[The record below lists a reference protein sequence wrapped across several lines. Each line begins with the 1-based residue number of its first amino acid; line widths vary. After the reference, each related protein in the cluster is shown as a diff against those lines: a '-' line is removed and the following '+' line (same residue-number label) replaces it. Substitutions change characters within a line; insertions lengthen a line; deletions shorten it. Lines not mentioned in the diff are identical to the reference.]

1 MKYFEN
7 FEKKINSITKKYQS
21 VLAEQVSKAV
31 EMTFPAFSNYVQPIP
46 IPKVDGAG
54 NYKIAGGK
62 NARLFK
68 VNQNGEIKFTKGAPS
83 GPLSQSEKPFQ
94 FEVIVEDPSGKKHV
108 INVKVPHQKTEIGN
122 KNTATDKLTIAY
134 MQAKQ
139 GLSTAGAQ
147 KERIYFRLQDLI
159 DIFKAIK
166 VDNRISNTRINATNY
181 GEPAP
186 YNIRLTG
193 INAWGTGTD
202 RETITTE
209 QLKTITDWMSISWD
223 EHINPS
229 IVNNKYPNDGINRIG
244 YSKGQLYNLGNRIQK
259 ISSEQISQ
267 SSKPAK
273 PANPKVLN
281 VTLDQFEQALNLIKE
296 KDALAN
302 TQVTWSLPDDGE
314 MTAVDPYR
322 VPLPHEAMSE
332 VTNQPISERQGEVII
347 EKFFDYATDVDK
359 RLQAVEQGLYEK
371 VEEIKSKYLLVEQY
385 HNIRSSS
392 SNSSDIQRK
401 KDLSNQIKSIFGKD
415 AEYLMSREVFMNL
428 QKYKVQNMIWIS
440 GFDDNLQAP
449 PYKELETYVKEV
461 YIPTARKLQPTAR
474 KIEAIWPQLKS
485 AYQDLLERRGDYD
498 ELKKIYAT
506 NFYKLNAAFQ
516 QFIFGL
522 QDQEISRQA
531 AKLLA
536 KRIAAEQEL
545 ANRNQIR
552 QKAAAAGRDAK
563 VARDQDF
570 YGGDADQAATRDIAT
585 ARGAEDQDL
594 YGTDDDAPLSQAE
607 RGARD
612 QDLYGPD
619 DDAPLSQG
627 ERGARDQDLYRGD
640 ADQAATQGIATARGA
655 EDQDL
660 YGPDDDAPL
669 SQGERGARDQ
679 DLYGPDDDTLLSPE
693 DEAEREELANRQQ
706 VRQRAEEQAQARKR
720 EIAAQNELANRNYI
734 RQQARDAAEEKL
746 RSQNELT
753 AAIQDQLMFNMR
765 DEDIRLS
772 QNRKQAANQE
782 LEIRNAI
789 RNTAANLAASKRGAE
804 EQDFYG
810 ADDDAP
816 LSQSELSA
824 REEMD
829 VRNAIRAAAEEAV
842 ARKRAGEDELA
853 NRNFIRDEAA
863 RIAAR
868 NATSKAMTDALL
880 SSINNAINNVENT
893 PVAELSY
900 IRNNLFVVFNMQ
912 NFKGEKYL
920 DIILDDPEAIN
931 EIDKIAEGMQTLIS
945 SRLDVLD
952 KDVDEAIDI
961 ANGLLAQANENTRS
975 VDRNV
980 LAGLRQNTF
989 SKDVEVL
996 ENLYLKREFTAID
1009 KPFSV
1014 DTFDTQDKILEFKK
1028 ILTKLDQALDIY
1040 NDPFYKLSREI
1051 ETDILN
1057 LAIKQDD
1064 VDLDDF
1070 VDILEKIDELDELVI
1085 DDDMQLQYETVLD
1098 QFEEEVDRQVSYQ
1111 LNDNFK
1117 KIRDIRKTLED
1128 AVTNNKPYTMEL
1140 FKPYRGIWDEWK
1152 AIGEIY
1158 KALDL
1163 EPSNTYND
1171 HSKRISDLIS
1181 YMPLETLP
1189 DTGRGAGNIETA
1201 KRLYDKVVLNWES
1214 QGSPPTR
1221 GGGEGEMEVRYTQ
1234 LDAKGYPMYD
1244 NDRKQLIGDRNKLTF
1259 IRNQGRYTENPQE
1272 IRQML
1277 YDRRQS
1283 HFTRFNQYENR
1294 PSRDPYI
1301 KNLIR
1306 GMRQGGSNR
1315 FEPGEVRGLTSATYI
1330 KKYLDTLID
1339 KNGNYLGTENDS
1351 E

>member
-1 MKYFEN
+1 MKHFEN

-21 VLAEQVSKAV
+21 VLAEQVSKPI
-31 EMTFPAFSNYVQPIP
+31 EMSIPAFSNNLQPIP
-46 IPKVDGAG
+46 IPKVDGDG
-54 NYKIAGGK
+54 VYKIAGGK

-83 GPLSQSEKPFQ
+83 GPLSQREKPFQ
-94 FEVIVEDPSGKKHV
+94 FEVIVEDPSGRKHV

-166 VDNRISNTRINATNY
+166 VDNRISNTRINATYY
-181 GEPAP
+181 GDPAP
-186 YNIRLTG
+186 YNLQLR
-193 INAWGTGTD
+193 GTTSWGTD

-209 QLKTITDWMSISWD
+209 QLKTITDWMSVSWD

-229 IVNNKYPNDGINRIG
+229 IVNNKYPNDDINRIG

-267 SSKPAK
+267 STKPAK

-281 VTLDQFEQALNLIKE
+281 ITLDQFEQALNLIKE

-302 TQVTWSLPDDGE
+302 TQVTWSLPDDEE
-314 MTAVDPYR
+314 MTAVNPYR

-332 VTNQPISERQGEVII
+332 VTNQPISELQGAVII

-385 HNIRSSS
+385 HSIRPGS
-392 SNSSDIQRK
+392 SNSSDIQRRK
-401 KDLSNQIKSIFGKD
+401 ALGNQIKSEFGQD

-428 QKYKVQNMIWIS
+428 QKYKIQNMIWIS

-449 PYKELETYVKEV
+449 PYKELEAYVKEV

-485 AYQDLLERRGDYD
+485 AYQDLLERRGEYD
-498 ELKKIYAT
+498 ELQKVYAS

-522 QDQEISRQA
+522 QDKEISRQA
-531 AKLLA
+531 AKALA
-536 KRIAAEQEL
+536 SRIAAEQER
-545 ANRNQIR
+545 ANRDQIR
-552 QKAAAAGRDAK
+552 QQAAAAGRDART
-563 VARDQDF
+563 ARDQDF
-570 YGGDADQAATRDIAT
+570 YGGDADQAATQGIAT
-585 ARGAEDQDL
+585 AKGAEEQDL
-594 YGTDDDAPLSQAE
+594 YGPDDDAQLSQGE

-612 QDLYGPD
+612 QNLYGPD

-679 DLYGPDDDTLLSPE
+679 DLYGPDDDVPLSPE

-772 QNRKQAANQE
+772 QDRKQAANQE
-782 LEIRNAI
+782 IEIRNAI

-842 ARKRAGEDELA
+842 ARKQAGEDELA

-868 NATSKAMTDALL
+868 NAKSKAMTDALL
-880 SSINNAINNVENT
+880 SSISNAINNVENT
-893 PVAELSY
+893 SVAELSY
-900 IRNNLFVVFNMQ
+900 IRNNLYVVFNMQ

-931 EIDKIAEGMQTLIS
+931 EIDKIAEGMQTLIT
-945 SRLDVLD
+945 SRLDILD

-996 ENLYLKREFTAID
+996 ENLYPKREFTAID

-1040 NDPFYKLSREI
+1040 NDPFYKLSREV

-1070 VDILEKIDELDELVI
+1070 VDVLEKIDQLDELVI

-1098 QFEEEVDRQVSYQ
+1098 QFEEEVDRQVGYQ
-1111 LNDNFK
+1111 ITDNYK
-1117 KIRDIRKTLED
+1117 KIRDLRRTLED
-1128 AVTNNKPYTMEL
+1128 AVTNDKPYTMEL

-1158 KALDL
+1158 EALEL
-1163 EPSNTYND
+1163 KPSDAYNR
-1171 HSKRISDLIS
+1171 HSKVISDLIS

-1189 DTGRGAGNIETA
+1189 NTGRGPSVLELI
-1201 KRLYDKVVLNWES
+1201 KRSYDKWVN

-1221 GGGEGEMEVRYTQ
+1221 GGGGGEMGVRSPKTIGP
-1234 LDAKGYPMYD
+1234 DGYPMFD
-1244 NDRKQLIGDRNKLTF
+1244 NEGNQLFTDKDKQTF
-1259 IRNQGRYTENPQE
+1259 IRSQSRYAENPQE
-1272 IRQML
+1272 VRQML
-1277 YDRRQS
+1277 YNRRQS
-1283 HFTRFNQYENR
+1283 HFTRFNQYEDN

-1301 KNLIR
+1301 KSLIK
-1306 GMRQGGSNR
+1306 GMSQGNRDR
-1315 FEPGEVRGLTSATYI
+1315 FEPGEVRSLTGFGSATFI
-1330 KKYLDTLID
+1330 TKYLDTLID